1 MAKTSKGSSKKSKL
15 TNDKMIEQVLQ
26 LIDRSQTIFVA
37 AHENPDGDAIGS
49 TLALT
54 VALREMGKDVVAY
67 NHDQAP
73 LEYAFL
79 PGYDTVVNE
88 LDESQSFDAGF
99 VLDSGELTRAGG
111 WIRERCQTLVNIDH
125 HPYSEDFGDIYYV
138 DTEACATG
146 VLIYRLLQAA
156 GHQVSN
162 DVATCIYTAIL
173 SDTGSF
179 RYSNAN
185 PEAFH
190 VAGEM
195 VAAGVDPWSI
205 ASGLYESQEEGRLR
219 LLSLALPTLRVS
231 HCGLYA
237 SIAVTLDMYDATGAI
252 ENFTDRFINYPRS
265 IRGVEVAI
273 FFRQLKKDSF
283 KVGFRSMGKVDVGA
297 LARAMNG
304 GGHHNA
310 AGAIVE
316 GSLES
321 VQGWVYARVAE
332 LIAEQ

>member
-1 MAKTSKGSSKKSKL
+1 MNS
-15 TNDKMIEQVLQ
+15 KMIEQILQ
-26 LIDRSQTIFVA
+26 LIERSQTIFIA

-49 TLALT
+49 TLALAN
-54 VALREMGKDVVAY
+54 VLREMGKDVVAY
-67 NHDQAP
+67 NNDQAP

-79 PGYDTVVNE
+79 PGYDSVVNE
-88 LDESQSFDAGF
+88 LDESQTFDAGF
-99 VLDSGELTRAGG
+99 VLDAGELNRAGG
-111 WIRERCQTLVNIDH
+111 WIRERCRSLVNIDH

-138 DTEACATG
+138 DTDACATG

-185 PEAFH
+185 PEAFQ

-195 VAAGVDPWSI
+195 VVAGVDPWSI

-219 LLSLALPTLRVS
+219 LLALALPTLRVS
-231 HCGLYA
+231 TCGLYA
-237 SIAVTLDMYDATGAI
+237 SIAVTLDMYEAASAI
-252 ENFTDRFINYPRS
+252 ENYTDRFINYPRS

-273 FFRQLKKDSF
+273 FFRQLTNDSF

-297 LARAMNG
+297 LARAMHG

-310 AGAIVE
+310 AGATVE

-321 VQGWVYARVAE
+321 VQEWVYDRVAE
-332 LIAEQ
+332 LIAEH

>member
-1 MAKTSKGSSKKSKL
+1 MKSEQM
-15 TNDKMIEQVLQ
+15 NSKMIEQILL
-26 LIDRSQTIFVA
+26 LIERSQTIFVA
-37 AHENPDGDAIGS
+37 SHESPDGDAIGS
-49 TLALT
+49 TLAL
-54 VALREMGKDVVAY
+54 VNALREMGKDVVAY
-67 NHDQAP
+67 NRDPAP
-73 LEYAFL
+73 LEYTFL
-79 PGYDTVVNE
+79 PNYDTVVNKF
-88 LDESQSFDAGF
+88 DESQSFDAGF
-99 VLDSGELTRAGG
+99 VLDAGELNRAGS

-156 GHQVSN
+156 GRQVSK

-190 VAGEM
+190 VAAEM
-195 VAAGVDPWSI
+195 VAVGVDPWSI
-205 ASGLYESQEEGRLR
+205 ASGLYESQDEGRLR

-231 HCGLYA
+231 DCGLYA
-237 SIAVTLDMYDATGAI
+237 SIAVTLDMYETTGAA
-252 ENFTDRFINYPRS
+252 ENYTDRFINYPRS

-273 FFRQLKKDSF
+273 FFRQLTDNRF
-283 KVGFRSMGKVDVGA
+283 KVGFRSKGRVDVGA
-297 LARAMNG
+297 LARAMDG

-310 AGAIVE
+310 AGATVE

-321 VQGWVYARVAE
+321 VQAWVYTRVAE
-332 LIAEQ
+332 LIAVNR

>member
-1 MAKTSKGSSKKSKL
+1 
-15 TNDKMIEQVLQ
+15 MIEKLLH
-26 LIDRSQTIFVA
+26 LIEGSQKILVA
-37 AHENPDGDAIGS
+37 AHASPDGDAIGS

-54 VALREMGKDVVAY
+54 VALREMGKEVVAY
-67 NHDQAP
+67 NRDEAP

-79 PGYDTVVNE
+79 PGYDTVVNDV
-88 LDESQSFDAGF
+88 DESQRFDAGF
-99 VLDSGELTRAGG
+99 VLDAGELSRAGL
-111 WIRERCQTLVNIDH
+111 WIRESCDTLVNIDH
-125 HPYSEDFGDIYYV
+125 HPFSEDFGDLYFV

-156 GHQVSN
+156 GHKITN
-162 DVATCIYTAIL
+162 DVAINIYTAIL

-185 PEAFH
+185 PEAFQ
-190 VAGEM
+190 VAAEM

-205 ASGLYESQEEGRLR
+205 ASGLYESQEEGRLK

-252 ENFTDRFINYPRS
+252 ENHTDRFVNYPRS

-273 FFRQLKKDSF
+273 FFRQLTKESF
-283 KVGFRSMGKVDVGA
+283 KVGFRSKGHIDVGA
-297 LARAMNG
+297 LARAMGG

-310 AGAIVE
+310 AGATVE
-316 GSLES
+316 GSLER
-321 VQGWVYARVAE
+321 VQEWVFSRVAE
-332 LIAEQ
+332 LLTEL